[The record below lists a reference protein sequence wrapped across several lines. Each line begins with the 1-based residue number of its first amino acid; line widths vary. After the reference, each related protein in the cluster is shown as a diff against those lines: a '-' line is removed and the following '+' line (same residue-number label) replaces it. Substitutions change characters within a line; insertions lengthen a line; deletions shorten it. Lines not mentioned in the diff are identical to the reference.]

1 MIHSVCSGEQL
12 GRCTGIF
19 GLHVRCDDLRYSHL
33 PHGLIPYNPVELL
46 IVSPYCVRL
55 TSRTTS
61 VVPLATFAPGATNRS
76 VVPFIY
82 PGESGSFVNKPYS
95 AQDKESFPRFP
106 AGIVRVC
113 FAPLLRFR
121 FSVSAPAC
129 TDTSLRSPPPP
140 DSENRCAF
148 RLGVFGRAVTSAGLL
163 KRECPGSDMPSRS
176 NNSRVFRWD

>member
-82 PGESGSFVNKPYS
+82 PGESGSFVTSHIQRRIRKASLDFLPGFNRMNHIEY
-95 AQDKESFPRFP
+95 A
-106 AGIVRVC
+106 A
-113 FAPLLRFR
+113 RFR
-121 FSVSAPAC
+121 AGRL
-129 TDTSLRSPPPP
+129 SL
-140 DSENRCAF
+140 F
-148 RLGVFGRAVTSAGLL
+148 R
-163 KRECPGSDMPSRS
+163 
-176 NNSRVFRWD
+176 

>member
-1 MIHSVCSGEQL
+1 MPEAGKAQAGAKEKAEGLWGTSESEKTVAVNTPASAGAQQAHPAVPSLPRIAMGPDVRNVNADHSKANIAQENIIVNYPAGYLL
-12 GRCTGIF
+12 G
-19 GLHVRCDDLRYSHL
+19 
-33 PHGLIPYNPVELL
+33 
-46 IVSPYCVRL
+46 
-55 TSRTTS
+55 
-61 VVPLATFAPGATNRS
+61 
-76 VVPFIY
+76 
-82 PGESGSFVNKPYS
+82 
-95 AQDKESFPRFP
+95 
-106 AGIVRVC
+106 GIVRVC